1 MPKFEWIKKVLI
13 IGSGGIRI
21 GQAAEFDYSGSQAL
35 KALREEGIKTVLI
48 NPNIATI
55 QTSKEM
61 ADKIY
66 LEPITPEFV
75 EKVIAKEKPDGI
87 MLSFGGQ
94 TSLNIGVKLARLGVL
109 QKYNVKILGT
119 PIEAI
124 EKAEDRAL
132 FKEAMKDSD
141 VRIPT
146 SYVTYSMEDAER
158 MVDKTIY
165 PVIVRTGFMLG
176 GGGSGVAKNR
186 TELINIVKKALGWT
200 VNSQV
205 LIEEYL
211 AHWKEIE
218 YEIVR
223 DMNDNTV
230 IICAM
235 EGFDPLGIHTGE
247 KIVVAPTQTLT
258 NKEYHMMREAAIR
271 IVKTVNII
279 GECNIQFALDPKS
292 ERFVAIEMNP
302 RMSRSSALASK
313 ATGYPL
319 AYIAAKLAIGYTL
332 PELKNNVTG
341 ITIADFEPALDYAVV
356 KIPKWDFQKFPGV
369 NRDIGSQMKS
379 VGEVMAIG
387 RCFEEA
393 LQKALRCLDLDLLNA
408 EEETGMATLRFALS
422 NPTDKRIF
430 RIVDALRQ
438 GMNVGEIH
446 DLTGIDK
453 WFLCKIKNILDME
466 NALKEQGLN
475 KKILAEAKKLGFSD
489 EQIGKISGKGGME
502 IRRLR
507 KELGITPSI
516 KQIDTLAA
524 EWPAQTNYL
533 YVTYGGYENDDTG
546 KSGKEKVLVIG
557 SGPIRIGSSVE
568 FDWCT
573 MNCVWAL
580 RSKGYEAIVLNCN
593 PETVSTDYD
602 MSDKLYFEEITLE
615 RVMDIIEHET
625 KSGNFKGVVV
635 SVGGQTPNNL
645 AKKLAELNINILG
658 TSAES
663 IDIAEDRSKFSKLLD
678 ELGIK
683 QPLWLSLNSMD
694 EIKESMKGVEY
705 PVIVRPSYVLS
716 GAAMRVA
723 YNEVELKDCVKTAA
737 KISAEYPV
745 VVSKFIENAR
755 EVEVDAVSDGNNVLV
770 GSIIEHIEQ
779 AGVHSGDA
787 VMVIPPQS
795 ISKQAQEKIV
805 DYTKKI
811 ALSLK
816 IKGPFN
822 MQYITID
829 GTEPDV
835 FVIECNLRASRSM
848 PFVSKATNENL
859 ITIATNCMLGEKLKI
874 DSMLDAKICV
884 KSPMFS
890 FIRLSGSDPLLGVE
904 MLSTGEVACL
914 GDTFQEAL
922 VKSFL
927 ATEIPLPSH
936 GNVLLSLSRDLQP
949 KLLDTANNLRAL
961 GYAIFTTEGN
971 AERLANSG
979 FKEFVVLKKIG
990 KGYPNVLDFI
1000 QEGKINLVITVPG
1013 TSKQSIEDERTMRVA
1028 ATELQIPVFTQ
1039 FETVEVLIR
1048 SLLANNSKGYEAKSL
1063 DDYFSR
1069 G

>member
-1 MPKFEWIKKVLI
+1 MPKFEWIKKVLV

-75 EKVIAKEKPDGI
+75 EKLIAKERPDGI

-94 TSLNIGVKLARLGVL
+94 TSLNIGVKLARLGIL

-119 PIEAI
+119 PLEAV

-132 FKEAMKDSD
+132 FKEAMKDSG
-141 VRIPT
+141 VQIPA
-146 SYVTYSMEDAER
+146 SFVAYSVEDANKIA
-158 MVDKTIY
+158 DKTAY

-176 GGGSGVAKNR
+176 GGGSGVAKNKV
-186 TELINIVKKALGWT
+186 ELINIVRKALGWT
-200 VNSQV
+200 ANSQV

-211 AHWKEIE
+211 ACWKELE
-218 YEIVR
+218 YEVVR

-230 IICAM
+230 ITCVM
-235 EGFDPLGIHTGE
+235 EGFDPMGIHTGE
-247 KIVVAPTQTLT
+247 KIVVAPTQTLS

-271 IVKTVNII
+271 IVKEVNII
-279 GECNIQFALDPKS
+279 GECNIQFALDPNS

-332 PELKNNVTG
+332 PELKNSVTG

-408 EEETGMATLRFALS
+408 EEETGMATLRFALT
-422 NPTDKRIF
+422 NPTDRRIL

-438 GMNVGEIH
+438 GMGVDEIH

-453 WFLCKIKNILDME
+453 WFLCKIENILGME
-466 NALKEQGLN
+466 NALKEHGLD
-475 KKILAEAKKLGFSD
+475 KKILAEAKRLGFSD
-489 EQIGKISGKGGME
+489 EQIGKILGKSGME
-502 IRRLR
+502 IRKLR
-507 KELGITPSI
+507 KEMGITPGI

-533 YVTYGGYENDDTG
+533 YTTYGGYENDET
-546 KSGKEKVLVIG
+546 SQSNKEKILVIG

-645 AKKLAELNINILG
+645 AKKLAGLNINVLG

-663 IDIAEDRSKFSKLLD
+663 IDIAEDRSKFSNLLD
-678 ELGIK
+678 KLGIK

-694 EIKESMKGVEY
+694 RIKESVKGLEY

-723 YNEVELKDCVKTAA
+723 YNEAELSDFVRTAA

-755 EVEVDAVSDGNNVLV
+755 EVEVDAVSDSNNVLV

-779 AGVHSGDA
+779 AGIHSGDA

-795 ISKQAQEKIV
+795 ISKRAQEKIV

-816 IKGPFN
+816 IKGLFN
-822 MQYITID
+822 AQYIVID
-829 GTEPDV
+829 GEAPDV

-859 ITIATNCMLGEKLKI
+859 ITIATNCMLGEKLEGDRI
-874 DSMLDAKICV
+874 LDAKICV

-890 FIRLSGSDPLLGVE
+890 FIRLSGADPLLGVE
-904 MLSTGEVACL
+904 MMSTGEVACL
-914 GDTFQEAL
+914 GGTFQEAL

-927 ATEIPLPSH
+927 ATEIPLPSN
-936 GNVLLSLSRDLQP
+936 GNVLLSLPRNLQHE
-949 KLLDTANNLRAL
+949 LLDMANNIRAL
-961 GYAIFTTEGN
+961 GYAIFTTEGS
-971 AERLANSG
+971 AERLANNG

-990 KGYPNVLDFI
+990 EGYPNVLDFI
-1000 QEGKINLVITVPG
+1000 QEGRINLVISVPG
-1013 TSKQSIEDERTMRVA
+1013 ISKQSIEDERTMRIA

-1039 FETVEVLIR
+1039 FETAEVLIR
-1048 SLLANNSKGYEAKSL
+1048 SLLANNSKGYEVKSL
-1063 DDYFSR
+1063 DEYFAR